1 MLDRIFRYLENLPSY
16 KKRKI
21 KTYIQRLLCVI
32 LLILFLMICV
42 NLGSF
47 ETLLI
52 VLGCIAGIVCII
64 LISFIFGTIIY
75 ILLNW

>member
-1 MLDRIFRYLENLPSY
+1 MIKLERFLENLPSY

-21 KTYIQRLLCVI
+21 KTYIQRILCII

-42 NLGSF
+42 NLGSS
-47 ETLLI
+47 EILLI
-52 VLGCIAGIVCII
+52 VLGCIVGITCIT
-64 LISFIFGTIIY
+64 LISFVFCVILY

>member
-1 MLDRIFRYLENLPSY
+1 MIKLERFLENLPSY

-21 KTYIQRLLCVI
+21 KTYIQRILCII
-32 LLILFLMICV
+32 LLILFLIICV

-47 ETLLI
+47 EILLT
-52 VLGCIAGIVCII
+52 VLGFIVCIACTT
-64 LISFIFGTIIY
+64 LISFVFCVIVY